1 MAADKP
7 VKLTELDM
15 IVRWGWFFVLYFVL
29 ILLIGSFG
37 LVAEF

>member
-7 VKLTELDM
+7 AKVTEMEM
-15 IVRWGWFFVLYFVL
+15 ILRWGWFFLLYFVL

>member
-1 MAADKP
+1 MAKEA
-7 VKLTELDM
+7 KLTEVQL
-15 IVRWGWFFVLYFVL
+15 ISRWTWFFIFYFAL

>member
-1 MAADKP
+1 MAEKG
-7 VKLTELDM
+7 KITEIQL
-15 IVRWGWFFVLYFVL
+15 INRWAWFFVLYFAL

>member
-1 MAADKP
+1 MAEPKI
-7 VKLTELDM
+7 TE
-15 IVRWGWFFVLYFVL
+15 IQYINRWAWFFVLYFFL